1 MHIHVSSAPPVSWGA
16 GLVRRGMSCGLAALL
31 VFAVAW
37 PAAAQRDPYQKVRE
51 KLVAEAIEAEGVK
64 NPRVLQAMR
73 TTPRHEFVPPDQAR
87 LAYLDMALPIGDGQT
102 ISPPFVVAYM
112 TEQLD
117 PQPDDKVL
125 EIGTG
130 SGYQAAV
137 LSPLVK
143 EVYTIEIVEK
153 LGRRAADVLRKLKY
167 ENVHTKIGDGYLG
180 WPEHAPF
187 DKIIVTCSP
196 EKIPQ
201 PLIDQLA
208 EGGRMVI
215 PLGERYQQSLYLY
228 RKQDGQLVAEALV
241 PTLFVPMT
249 GKAEDAREKLPDPLK
264 PSLVNGGFEDVH
276 EESGKARGWHYQ
288 RQMTVAE
295 GGSKSSESRA
305 AEFTNNEPGMGAFA
319 LQAFAIDGRK
329 VSQLVVSCRVRG
341 QGIRP
346 GLSRHELPGIVI
358 TYYDER
364 RREAGEI
371 AVGGWRGTFDWQTF
385 TSRVR
390 VPRDAREAII
400 RIGLHGSTGTIAFDD
415 VDVKAP

>member
-1 MHIHVSSAPPVSWGA
+1 PRRSSD
-16 GLVRRGMSCGLAALL
+16 L
-31 VFAVAW
+31 
-37 PAAAQRDPYQKVRE
+37 
-51 KLVAEAIEAEGVK
+51 
-64 NPRVLQAMR
+64 
-73 TTPRHEFVPPDQAR
+73 
-87 LAYLDMALPIGDGQT
+87 
-102 ISPPFVVAYM
+102 
-112 TEQLD
+112 
-117 PQPDDKVL
+117 
-125 EIGTG
+125 
-130 SGYQAAV
+130 
-137 LSPLVK
+137 
-143 EVYTIEIVEK
+143 
-153 LGRRAADVLRKLKY
+153 
-167 ENVHTKIGDGYLG
+167 
-180 WPEHAPF
+180 
-187 DKIIVTCSP
+187 
-196 EKIPQ
+196 
-201 PLIDQLA
+201 
-208 EGGRMVI
+208 
-215 PLGERYQQSLYLY
+215 
-228 RKQDGQLVAEALV
+228 
-241 PTLFVPMT
+241 
-249 GKAEDAREKLPDPLK
+249 
-264 PSLVNGGFEDVH
+264 
-276 EESGKARGWHYQ
+276 YQ

-385 TSRVR
+385 PSRVR